1 MEDETDPRVDPPLRA
16 GEAETLL
23 AFLDYHRETL
33 RLKTSGLD
41 QEQLAA
47 TAAASTMTLGGMLKH
62 LALVEDHWFSAV
74 FLGREP
80 AELWSDVDW
89 DADPDWEWHTARED
103 TPDQLRALFD
113 DAVSA
118 SEQVVR
124 AALEGREGL
133 DALSERE
140 SRREEGRFSL
150 RWIVVHMIEE
160 YARHNGH
167 ADLIRES
174 IDGQTGE

>member
-1 MEDETDPRVDPPLRA
+1 MDIDSRVDPPLRA
-16 GEAETLL
+16 GEGETLL
-23 AFLDYHRETL
+23 AYLDYHRETL
-33 RLKTSGLD
+33 RLKTAGLT

-47 TAAASTMTLGGMLKH
+47 TAAASSMTLGGMLKH
-62 LALVEDHWFSAV
+62 LALVEDHWFNVV
-74 FLGREP
+74 FLGRDQ
-80 AELWSDVDW
+80 AEMWQDVDW
-89 DADPDWEWHTARED
+89 DADPDWEWHSAGADSPEA
-103 TPDQLRALFD
+103 LRALL
-113 DAVSA
+113 DAAVA
-118 SEQVVR
+118 SSDEVVR
-124 AALEGREGL
+124 DALTRPDGL

-140 SRREEGRFSL
+140 SRRAEGRFSL